1 MDISS
6 GRNKLLAET
15 KGFARSELVRKANIR
30 HNNKAG
36 KGHWIGCERRF
47 EQQRKLG

>member
-15 KGFARSELVRKANIR
+15 KSFASSELVRRA
-30 HNNKAG
+30 NNKAG